1 MIRFLAAL
9 LAGCCF
15 TACTSA
21 LKEPDRQV
29 PIAKASVLPLALTD
43 DFSIQKVNN
52 FHNDPREP
60 ALVQPTQN
68 PMIAFERQRVNY
80 GAVSGYDRQER
91 YGLFFTIWWKAK
103 ISGPVTVRLEYRQ
116 QNLGSFV
123 QAKELHYPDAKGAI
137 VSKINVIGDEYNE
150 DGRITAWRALLI
162 QNNKIVGLR
171 QSFLWN

>member
-1 MIRFLAAL
+1 MIRFLAAIL
-9 LAGCCF
+9 VGCCF

-103 ISGPVTVRLEYRQ
+103 I
-116 QNLGSFV
+116 
-123 QAKELHYPDAKGAI
+123 
-137 VSKINVIGDEYNE
+137 
-150 DGRITAWRALLI
+150 
-162 QNNKIVGLR
+162 
-171 QSFLWN
+171 